1 MLQFYGQ
8 KVILMLDYIFFD
20 EKGRLEQGKIV
31 QAFFYT
37 EKGRGRSMDF
47 RKKKMR
53 LGDLLVHTGTI
64 TQEQLAK
71 ALEKQKKSGMKLGET
86 LVDEGIITEDDIAM
100 ALSRQL
106 NIEIVDLQNINV
118 DKAVARLVPVNIL
131 KKYTM
136 IPFAFSE
143 KNKNVLRVAM
153 ENPLDTYAQE
163 DISIITNYQVEPVV
177 ATTRSIML
185 AIDKYHGQ
193 AETQNALDQYAREK
207 NLDVEADVEEEKE
220 VNSSPIVKLVKEM
233 IDLAVRQRASD
244 IHIEPME
251 EYIRIRFRIDGVLQK
266 KAKYNISVLPAI
278 IARIKII
285 GGMDISEKR
294 KPQDGRI
301 TQVVD
306 HVEYDIRVSIL
317 PTVFGEKVVMR
328 LTAKMALTREKSQ
341 LGLKPYELEQ
351 FDYIIKNPHGILLV
365 TGPTGSGKS
374 TTLYTAL
381 SELNTNE
388 VNIITVEDP
397 VEANIDGINQ
407 VQVNTKAELTFASA
421 LRSILRQDPD
431 IIMIGEIR
439 DTETAAIAVQ
449 AAITGHLVVS
459 TLHTNSAASSVT
471 RLEDMG
477 IESYLIADSVVGI
490 IAQRLVRRLCPVCK
504 KKKLA
509 TADEKAFMG
518 VPADQEITI
527 YEPCGCAK
535 CDHTGYKG
543 RIGVYEIMKMTPALK
558 KIISKRQGADILK
571 DKAIEEG
578 MRTLRMSGSEYVLD
592 GTTSF
597 AEVLRISFDS

>member
-1 MLQFYGQ
+1 
-8 KVILMLDYIFFD
+8 
-20 EKGRLEQGKIV
+20 
-31 QAFFYT
+31 
-37 EKGRGRSMDF
+37 MDF
-47 RKKKMR
+47 NRKKIR
-53 LGDLLVHTGTI
+53 LGDLLVETGNI
-64 TQEQLAK
+64 TQAQLEN
-71 ALEKQKKSGMKLGET
+71 ALRKQKERNKKLGEI
-86 LVDEGIITEDDIAM
+86 LVDDGIITEDDIAA
-100 ALSRQL
+100 ALSKQL
-106 NIEIVDLQNINV
+106 NIEIVDLQNINI
-118 DKAVARLVPVNIL
+118 DKSVTRLVPVNIL

-143 KNKNVLRVAM
+143 HNKNVLRVAM

-163 DISIITNYQVEPVV
+163 DVSIITNYQVEPVV

-193 AETQNALDQYAREK
+193 EEIKHALNQYAKEK
-207 NLDVEADVEEEKE
+207 KLDVEVDNHEEEE
-220 VNSSPIVKLVKEM
+220 INSSPIVKLVKEM

-251 EYIRIRFRIDGVLQK
+251 EYIRVRYRIDGVLQK
-266 KAKYNISVLPAI
+266 KASYNVSVLPAI

-341 LGLKPYELEQ
+341 LGFKPYEMEQ
-351 FDYIIKNPHGILLV
+351 FDYIIRNPHGILLV

-381 SELNTNE
+381 SELNTND

-397 VEANIDGINQ
+397 VEANLDGINQ
-407 VQVNTKAELTFASA
+407 VQVNPKAELTFASA

-439 DTETAAIAVQ
+439 DTETASIAVQ
-449 AAITGHLVVS
+449 ASITGHLVVS
-459 TLHTNSAASSVT
+459 TLHTNSAASSIT

-477 IESYLIADSVVGI
+477 IESYLIADSVIGV
-490 IAQRLVRRLCPVCK
+490 IAQRLVRRLCPICK
-504 KKKLA
+504 KPKQA
-509 TADEKAFMG
+509 TDQEKEFMG
-518 VPADQEITI
+518 VEVTKDVTI

-535 CDHTGYKG
+535 CENTGFKG
-543 RIGVYEIMKMTPALK
+543 RIGVYEIMRMTPALK
-558 KIISKRQGADILK
+558 KIISRREGADVLK

-578 MRTLRMSGSEYVLD
+578 MRTLRMSGSAYVLD

-597 AEVLRISFDS
+597 AEVVRISFDS

>member
-1 MLQFYGQ
+1 MRLTIQPK
-8 KVILMLDYIFFD
+8 KVNRI
-20 EKGRLEQGKIV
+20 
-31 QAFFYT
+31 
-37 EKGRGRSMDF
+37 
-47 RKKKMR
+47 R
-53 LGDLLVHTGTI
+53 LGDLLVQSGSI
-64 TQEQLAK
+64 TEEQLEM
-71 ALEKQKKSGMKLGET
+71 ALAKQKQRNMKLGEV
-86 LVDEGIITEDDIAM
+86 LVDEGIISEDDIAN
-100 ALSRQL
+100 ALSKQL
-106 NIEIVDLQNINV
+106 SLEKIDLQNINI
-118 DKAVARLVPVNIL
+118 DKAVTALIPVTLL
-131 KKYTM
+131 KKYIM
-136 IPFAFSE
+136 MPFAFSE
-143 KNKNVLRVAM
+143 DNKNILRVAM

-163 DISIITNYQVEPVV
+163 DISIVTGYQVEPVV
-177 ATTRSIML
+177 ATTRSVML
-185 AIDKYHGQ
+185 AIDKYYGQ
-193 AETQNALDQYAREK
+193 DETKAALDHYAKEK
-207 NLDVEADVEEEKE
+207 KLDVEKDEREEED

-251 EYIRIRFRIDGVLQK
+251 EYIRVRYRIDGVLQNK
-266 KAKYNISVLPAI
+266 GKYNVSVLPSI

-381 SELNTNE
+381 SELNTSD

-407 VQVNTKAELTFASA
+407 VQVNPKAELTFASA

-449 AAITGHLVVS
+449 ASITGHLVVS
-459 TLHTNSAASSVT
+459 TLHTNSAASSIT

-477 IESYLIADSVVGI
+477 IESYLIADSVIGV

-504 KKKLA
+504 KPRPA
-509 TADEKAFMG
+509 TEEEKEFMQQD
-518 VPADQEITI
+518 VNKDITI
-527 YEPCGCAK
+527 YEPCGCPK
-535 CDHTGYKG
+535 CDGTGFKG
-543 RIGVYEIMKMTPALK
+543 RIGVYEIMKMTPTLK
-558 KIISKRQGADILK
+558 RIISKREGADVLK
-571 DKAIEEG
+571 EQAMKEG
-578 MRTLRMSGSEYVLD
+578 MRTLRMSGSDYVLD
-592 GTTSF
+592 GTTSM
-597 AEVLRISFDS
+597 AEVVKISFDI

>member
-1 MLQFYGQ
+1 
-8 KVILMLDYIFFD
+8 
-20 EKGRLEQGKIV
+20 
-31 QAFFYT
+31 
-37 EKGRGRSMDF
+37 MDF
-47 RKKKMR
+47 KKKKLR
-53 LGDLLVHTGTI
+53 LGDLLVQAGTI
-64 TQEQLAK
+64 TQEQLTR
-71 ALEKQKKSGMKLGET
+71 ALEKQKKTGMKLGVT

-106 NIEIVDLQNINV
+106 DIELVDLQNISV
-118 DKAVARLVPVNIL
+118 DSAVTKLVPVNIL

-143 KNKNVLRVAM
+143 TNKNVLRVAM

-193 AETQNALDQYAREK
+193 SEMKSALSQYAKEK
-207 NLDVEADVEEEKE
+207 RLEIEEDVQEDEEI
-220 VNSSPIVKLVKEM
+220 NSSPIVKLVKEM

-251 EYIRIRFRIDGVLQK
+251 EYIRIRYRIDGVLQK
-266 KAKYNISVLPAI
+266 RATYNVSVLPAI

-351 FDYIIKNPHGILLV
+351 FDYILSNPHGILLV

-407 VQVNTKAELTFASA
+407 VQVNPKADLTFASA

-439 DTETAAIAVQ
+439 DGETASIAVQ
-449 AAITGHLVVS
+449 ASITGHLVVS
-459 TLHTNSAASSVT
+459 TLHTNSAASSIT

-477 IESYLIADSVVGI
+477 VESYLIADSVIGV
-490 IAQRLVRRLCPVCK
+490 IAQRLVRRLCPICK
-504 KKKLA
+504 KPRPA
-509 TADEKAFMG
+509 TEEEKAFMG
-518 VPADQEITI
+518 ADTAEDITI

-535 CDHTGYKG
+535 CDNTGYKG

-558 KIISKRQGADILK
+558 KIISKRQGADVLK
-571 DKAIEEG
+571 EKAMEEG

-597 AEVLRISFDS
+597 SEVVRISFDS

>member
-1 MLQFYGQ
+1 M
-8 KVILMLDYIFFD
+8 
-20 EKGRLEQGKIV
+20 
-31 QAFFYT
+31 
-37 EKGRGRSMDF
+37 
-47 RKKKMR
+47 
-53 LGDLLVHTGTI
+53 
-64 TQEQLAK
+64 
-71 ALEKQKKSGMKLGET
+71 
-86 LVDEGIITEDDIAM
+86 
-100 ALSRQL
+100 
-106 NIEIVDLQNINV
+106 QNINV
-118 DKAVARLVPVNIL
+118 DKAVTQLVPVNIL

-193 AETQNALDQYAREK
+193 NEMKTALSRYAKEK
-207 NLDVEADVEEEKE
+207 RLEVEVDEQEQEDIS
-220 VNSSPIVKLVKEM
+220 SSPIVKLVKEM

-251 EYIRIRFRIDGVLQK
+251 EYIRVRYRIDGVLQK
-266 KAKYNISVLPAI
+266 KATYNVS
-278 IARIKII
+278 
-285 GGMDISEKR
+285 
-294 KPQDGRI
+294 
-301 TQVVD
+301 
-306 HVEYDIRVSIL
+306 VEYDIRVSIL

-351 FDYIIKNPHGILLV
+351 FDYIISNPHGILLV

-381 SELNTNE
+381 SELNTND

-407 VQVNTKAELTFASA
+407 VQVNPKAELTFASA

-439 DTETAAIAVQ
+439 DGETASIAVQ
-449 AAITGHLVVS
+449 ASITGHLVVS
-459 TLHTNSAASSVT
+459 TLHTNSAASSIT

-477 IESYLIADSVVGI
+477 VESYLIADSVIGV
-490 IAQRLVRRLCPVCK
+490 IAQRLVRRLCPMCK
-504 KKKLA
+504 KPRQA
-509 TADEKAFMG
+509 TADEKNFMG
-518 VPADQEITI
+518 VDESQEITI
-527 YEPCGCAK
+527 YEPCGCSK
-535 CDHTGYKG
+535 CDNAGYKG

-558 KIISKRQGADILK
+558 KIISSRQGADVLK
-571 DKAIEEG
+571 EKAIEEG
-578 MRTLRMSGSEYVLD
+578 MRTLRMSGSEYVLE
-592 GTTSF
+592 GITSYS
-597 AEVLRISFDS
+597 EVVRISFDS